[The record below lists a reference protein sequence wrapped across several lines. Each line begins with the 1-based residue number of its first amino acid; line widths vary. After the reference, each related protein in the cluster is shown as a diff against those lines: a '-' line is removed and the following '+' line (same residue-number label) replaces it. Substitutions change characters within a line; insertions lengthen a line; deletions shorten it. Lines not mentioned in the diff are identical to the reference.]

1 MAKHD
6 PVNKPAPEIC
16 TCVPGLP
23 QCPHPMHTE
32 EGRAERGA
40 AAKVRLDAWWK
51 DYFDRHGT
59 HGAPADGQRRPRLVA
74 PKLSL
79 DEWWAR
85 HWAEK
90 AAKILALA
98 VVV

>member
-1 MAKHD
+1 MAEH
-6 PVNKPAPEIC
+6 VNEPAPEIC
-16 TCVPGLP
+16 TRVPGLP
-23 QCPHPMHTE
+23 QCPHPLHTE

-40 AAKVRLDAWWK
+40 AAKIRLDAFWK
-51 DYFDRHGT
+51 DYHDRHAPR
-59 HGAPADGQRRPRLVA
+59 APADGQRRPRPVA

-90 AAKILALA
+90 AAKTLPDT
-98 VVV
+98 VKP